1 MTDEE
6 QVIRDWLAGQL
17 NPDTGSPLPP
27 SKRLSQP
34 LPRRQVPAVVETLLR
49 LLDEAR
55 AVPAP
60 LDDGG
65 LDELRAAARLVIA
78 AGVSNRSGDKY
89 RVKVAAFDALDDAL
103 EASDLAL
110 AETLRNRE

>member
-65 LDELRAAARLVIA
+65 LDELRAAAEAVLAAVEPRPLGTGMRLMPAVNA
-78 AGVSNRSGDKY
+78 KHPAV
-89 RVKVAAFDALDDAL
+89 V
-103 EASDLAL
+103 AL